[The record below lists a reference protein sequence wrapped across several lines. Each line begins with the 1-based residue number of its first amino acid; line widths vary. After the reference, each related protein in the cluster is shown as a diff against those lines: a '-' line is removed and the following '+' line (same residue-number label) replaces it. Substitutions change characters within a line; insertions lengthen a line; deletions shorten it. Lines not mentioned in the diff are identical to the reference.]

1 MLPCA
6 FAQGPACYQLGYQ
19 GCMPWLMSLIWLAA
33 ALMVSLWGLLLPT
46 FEAKTTVLSQGPAG
60 QDLLM
65 PLAAA
70 YYIPTPMF
78 YSVLLSQCEWASC
91 IVLQRA

>member
-1 MLPCA
+1 
-6 FAQGPACYQLGYQ
+6 
-19 GCMPWLMSLIWLAA
+19 MSLIWLAA

-78 YSVLLSQCEWASC
+78 YRACLAVLHWHLCLQAAAVSGPDVPFCSVP
-91 IVLQRA
+91 RRG